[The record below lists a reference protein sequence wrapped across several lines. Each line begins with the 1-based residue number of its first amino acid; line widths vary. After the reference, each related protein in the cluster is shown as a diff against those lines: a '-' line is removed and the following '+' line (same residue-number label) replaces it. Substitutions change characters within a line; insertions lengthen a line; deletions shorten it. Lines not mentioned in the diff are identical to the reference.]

1 MRQIL
6 QKPDHEP
13 APSVDVI
20 EISNCKNIVQ
30 MMRIFGMLE
39 NDLKLGAKQKPERK
53 YFDEEKKRN
62 GMTICLKF
70 KMKSIKPKMPAP
82 SKVIKHQSQF
92 KHGNIWILIFDL
104 F

>member
-70 KMKSIKPKMPAP
+70 KMKSIKPKNARAFESHKTPEP
-82 SKVIKHQSQF
+82 IQTWKYLDIDF
-92 KHGNIWILIFDL
+92 
-104 F
+104 

>member
-30 MMRIFGMLE
+30 MMRIFEMLE
-39 NDLKLGAKQKPERK
+39 NDLKLGAKQKPDRK
-53 YFDEEKKRN
+53 YFDEKKREWYDE
-62 GMTICLKF
+62 
-70 KMKSIKPKMPAP
+70 MKSMRTKMPVP

>member
-39 NDLKLGAKQKPERK
+39 NDLKLGAKQKPDRK
-53 YFDEEKKRN
+53 YFDEKKGN
-62 GMTICLKF
+62 GMTKWN
-70 KMKSIKPKMPAP
+70 
-82 SKVIKHQSQF
+82 Q
-92 KHGNIWILIFDL
+92 
-104 F
+104 